1 MRTFPH
7 TRPPA
12 AICMEQQD
20 KEALRVKKRRG
31 WARYLT
37 PGLVLQS
44 VLVGGGYGTGAEIAR
59 YFGSYGL
66 LGGLM
71 GLGVTAAAWGLLCAV
86 TFEFA
91 RVFRAYDYGSMM
103 RRLLGRAGALY
114 DLCFYAMLL
123 LVLGVVNATAGAA
136 VHALTGLP
144 PWTGVALLSF
154 GVVLLVLRGTEAIER
169 ALSLWAYLLYAVF
182 LLFLAAVFLRFG
194 DAVAAEL
201 RRGEIGSGWFLSG
214 LRYASYN
221 LICVS
226 MILYTLRDL
235 KTRREAVACGVL
247 AGLLGAAPALPLL
260 LAMGCGLP
268 EALASETPVTAIFQ
282 RLDLPWLYAL
292 FEIVLFGTL
301 METAAGFIKALE
313 DRVERALFR
322 DAPAG
327 PVRSSWPWLAR
338 PLITGAVTAL
348 GVCVSTF
355 GLTELIDK
363 GYGAICYGAL
373 FLFALPMLTAGVLM
387 IRRAGR

>member
-1 MRTFPH
+1 MN
-7 TRPPA
+7 
-12 AICMEQQD
+12 
-20 KEALRVKKRRG
+20 KRRN
-31 WARYLT
+31 WTWYLT
-37 PGLVLQS
+37 PGLVFQS
-44 VLVGGGYGTGAEIAR
+44 VLIGGGYGTGAEIAR
-59 YFGSYGL
+59 YFGSRGL
-66 LGGLM
+66 LGGVLA
-71 GLGVTAAAWGLLCAV
+71 LAAAAAGWAALCAV
-86 TFEFA
+86 TFEFV
-91 RVFRAYDYGSMM
+91 RVFRTYDYGSMM
-103 RRLLGRAGALY
+103 RRLLGRAGFLY

-123 LVLGVVNATAGAA
+123 LVLGVVNATAAA
-136 VHALTGLP
+136 MVHALTGLP
-144 PWTGVALLSF
+144 PWSGVALLSL
-154 GVVLLVLRGTEAIER
+154 GVVLLVLRGTEAIEK
-169 ALSLWAYLLYAVF
+169 ALSLWAYVLYAVF

-201 RRGEIGSGWFLSG
+201 RRGEIRPGWLSGG

-235 KTRREAVACGVL
+235 QTRREAVTCGIL

-260 LAMGCGLP
+260 LAMGCDFP
-268 EALASETPVTAIFQ
+268 AVLASETPVTAIFQ
-282 RLDLPWLYAL
+282 RLDMPWLYLL

-301 METAAGFIKALE
+301 IETAAGFIKALE
-313 DRVERALFR
+313 DRIERALFR
-322 DAPAG
+322 SCGPGRYPPAG
-327 PVRSSWPWLAR
+327 TDPSSWTWLAR

-373 FLFALPMLTAGVLM
+373 LLFALPMLTRGVRM